1 MPWGQGE
8 TREMVKR
15 AGYVY
20 GRRPAPDAAAGAG
33 QGGSAESLARRMHA
47 RGQANDFDYSGD
59 AGKRIARLITS
70 RSSSPTPACACT
82 TWQAARGRE
91 TAIPQN
97 TQLACIWTLRLG
109 GTVGGRDVTV
119 CAAL

>member
-91 TAIPQN
+91 TAIPMDK
-97 TQLACIWTLRLG
+97 THSLHAFGRSVS
-109 GTVGGRDVTV
+109 VGGRDVTV